1 MLNFSNRLLFDIL
14 GFMYFV
20 EVSNK
25 KTTMFVCE
33 KTRHCIARD
42 LRI

>member
-14 GFMYFV
+14 GFMCFV

-25 KTTMFVCE
+25 KLQCLYVKKLVTASRVT
-33 KTRHCIARD
+33 
-42 LRI
+42 